1 MDNGAAPR
9 RPEVFSR
16 ARKALGEAF
25 LASALMSNYGR
36 YDVAF
41 ERGEG
46 AYLFTA
52 DNQRYLDFGGGIAVV
67 SLGHCHPHLVT
78 ELREQAGRLWHTSNL
93 YNTRTGERMAQRL
106 VGATFADKVLFCN
119 SGAEAVEAGL
129 KMIRKYQDDNGKTG
143 KYRVITCEG
152 SFHGRT
158 MGTIAA
164 GGQDKP
170 KAGFAPIVPDF
181 DHVPYGN
188 LNAARAAVSEQ
199 TAGILVEPILGEG
212 GLRQAD
218 PEYLNGLR
226 DIADEYGLL
235 LMFDEV
241 QTGIGRTGKFLAC
254 EWANVEPDIVAL
266 AKGLGGGFPIGA
278 CIAKAHAAEALG
290 PGTHGTTFG
299 GNFLAMAAGNAVLDI
314 VLADGF
320 LGSVQA
326 VADALWRRLLDLQ
339 KRFPTVIEE
348 VRGAGLMIGLKC
360 VVPNTDLV
368 NGLLGRHM
376 LVVPAA
382 DNVARLLPPLTID
395 ESHVEE
401 AMTHLEAAC
410 QALAGKPA

>member
-1 MDNGAAPR
+1 MAP
-9 RPEVFSR
+9 
-16 ARKALGEAF
+16 
-25 LASALMSNYGR
+25 ALMSNYGR
-36 YDVAF
+36 YGVTF

-46 AYLFTA
+46 AYLYTT
-52 DNQRYLDFGGGIAVV
+52 DNAQYLDFGTGIAVV
-67 SLGHCHPHLVT
+67 SLGHCHPHLVS
-78 ELREQAGRLWHTSNL
+78 ELQAQVGRLWHTSNL
-93 YNTRTGERMAQRL
+93 YNTRIGERMAQRL
-106 VGATFADKVLFCN
+106 VDATFADRVLFCN
-119 SGAEAVEAGL
+119 SGAEAVECGL
-129 KMIRKYQDDNGKTG
+129 KMIRKYMNDIGQPNR
-143 KYRVITCEG
+143 YRVITCAG

-164 GGQDKP
+164 GGQDKV
-170 KAGFAPIVPDF
+170 KDGFAPIVPDF

-188 LNAARAAVSEQ
+188 LNEVRAAIGPQ

-218 PEYLNGLR
+218 PEYLRGLR
-226 DIADEYGLL
+226 EVADEFSLL

-241 QTGIGRTGKFLAC
+241 QTGVGRTGKFLAC
-254 EWANVEPDIVAL
+254 EWAGVEPDIVAL

-278 CIAKAHAAEALG
+278 CLAKQHAADALS

-320 LGSVQA
+320 LDEVSG
-326 VADALWRRLLDLQ
+326 VADSLWRQLLDLQ
-339 KRFPTVIEE
+339 KRYPMVIEE

-368 NGLLGRHM
+368 NNLLKRRM

-382 DNVARLLPPLTID
+382 DNVARLLPPLNIN
-395 ESHVEE
+395 EIHIEQ
-401 AMTHLEAAC
+401 ALNHLEAAC
-410 QALAGKPA
+410 EELGNAGT